1 MFVIVFFLLFAL
13 YDITF
18 DLYAPGL
25 ECYHLNL
32 TLYFICM
39 SVTVD
44 KSNQMRTPGRRCDGP
59 KERGREDLWMDGS
72 GQRDASSYENQSFII
87 HKKVFSFF
95 PFFLVTFKIMLVRLN
110 DFLTFFVCNQ
120 CECAFE
126 KPFCVCLCVCV
137 CVTGCV

>member
-87 HKKVFSFF
+87 HKKIFSFF
-95 PFFLVTFKIMLVRLN
+95 PFFLVTFKIMLVRPN
-110 DFLTFFVCNQ
+110 
-120 CECAFE
+120 
-126 KPFCVCLCVCV
+126 
-137 CVTGCV
+137 